1 MEFMKMNS
9 TLNGSKMVF
18 TEEMLNNYAQPLS
31 ATEDQQ
37 CQNAIRMVIDAIKPL
52 GFSETRSTVERMY
65 GESHAYYQE
74 LESKYGSRK
83 IKVFLQ
89 GSYAN
94 NTNVRTQSDVDIAVV
109 EEDIFQ
115 TEYRS
120 GVTKSNYGFVTASPR
135 AKTFKDE
142 VEEALKSKFGSDVE
156 RKNKSIKI
164 NGNTYRKDAD
174 GVPCRRHKDFRWD
187 FSNDPNNYVGG
198 IVIIADSG
206 ERIINYPEQHIKNG
220 KEKNTATNYYYKKMV
235 RIIKKMKYLMCEQG
249 IESADKVSSF
259 ALESLLWNIPN
270 EKYLEYKEYRKVFM
284 FDRLIDYLHSNQSA
298 LSTYKEANGIKDLC
312 PNQEFIT
319 NIENFI
325 NDLRKFYG
333 YQ

>member
-1 MEFMKMNS
+1 MKMNS

-18 TEEMLNNYAQPLS
+18 TEDMLRNYAQPLS
-31 ATEDQQ
+31 ATEEQQ
-37 CQNAIRMVIDAIKPL
+37 CKNAIRMVIDAIKPL
-52 GFSETRSTVERMY
+52 GFSETRSAIERMY
-65 GESHAYYQE
+65 GETNAYYQE
-74 LESKYGSRK
+74 LKSTQGRK

-94 NTNVRTQSDVDIAVV
+94 NTNVRTQSDVDVAVV

-115 TEYRS
+115 TMYRS
-120 GVTKSNYGFVTASPR
+120 GVTGSNYGFINASPR

-187 FSNDPNNYVGG
+187 FSNDSTNYIAG
-198 IVIIADSG
+198 IVITADSG
-206 ERIINYPEQHIKNG
+206 EVIINYPEQHIKNG

-235 RIIKKMKYLMCEQG
+235 RIMKKMKYLMCEQG
-249 IESADKVSSF
+249 IDSADKVSSF
-259 ALESLLWNIPN
+259 ALESLMWNIPT
-270 EKYLEYKEYRKVFM
+270 EKYLEYKDDCKVYM
-284 FDRLIDYLHSNQSA
+284 FDNLINYLVSNQYNFVN
-298 LSTYKEANGIKDLC
+298 YKEANGIKDLC
-312 PNQEFIT
+312 PTQEFLI
-319 NIENFI
+319 NMKKFI
-325 NDLRKFYG
+325 NDLQGFYV